1 MEEQEHKR
9 FFCCIGNPP
18 YQEEADYESNFQSA
32 IYPYFLDAV
41 YEIAH
46 KVEMI
51 TPAKFLFDGGGKG
64 QHGWNQ
70 KMLNDEH
77 LKVHDYQPDSTKVF
91 RGVDIRG
98 GVAITYHDDTRTY
111 EPIGVF
117 IAMPELKGI
126 FSKVSNIMSKPLTD
140 IIYSQ
145 TRYKLTD
152 TLYQEYPEIEKM
164 VSKGHKYDVGSGI
177 FAKLE
182 NIIFF
187 SKKPDDGDEYVQ
199 FLGRMN
205 GQRTYMWMK
214 RKYVNCPENFE
225 YYKVFIPK
233 ANGSGALGEVLST
246 PLIGAPLI
254 GAPLIGATQTFMSIG
269 CFDTENEA
277 HACLKYVK
285 TKFARVMLGILKVTQ
300 NNTQEMWR
308 YVPLQDFTPSS
319 DIDWSQSVAD
329 IDQQFYAKYGLS
341 DDEIAFIEEKV
352 KAMD

>member
-1 MEEQEHKR
+1 MSKKK

-32 IYPYFLDAV
+32 IYPQFLTAA
-41 YEIAH
+41 YGIAH

-64 QHGWNQ
+64 QHDWNQ

-77 LKVHDYQPDSTKVF
+77 LKIHDYQADSKKVF
-91 RGVDIRG
+91 RGVDIKG

-111 EPIGVF
+111 DPIGVF
-117 IAMPELKGI
+117 VAAPELRGALA
-126 FSKVSNIMSKPLTD
+126 KVMETNPRSLTD
-140 IIYSQ
+140 IIVSQ
-145 TRYKLTD
+145 TRYKLSD
-152 TLYQEYPEIEKM
+152 ALYQEHPEIEEM
-164 VSKGHKYDVGSGI
+164 ISKGHKYDVGSGI
-177 FAKLE
+177 FSKLE

-187 SKKPDDGDEYVQ
+187 VDKPDDGDEYVQ

-205 GQRTYMWMK
+205 NQRTYMWMK

-225 YYKVFIPK
+225 HYKVFVPK

-254 GAPLIGATQTFMSIG
+254 GAPLIGATQTFISIG
-269 CFDTENEA
+269 NFDTDDEA
-277 HACLKYVK
+277 QACLKYVK
-285 TKFARVMLGILKVTQ
+285 TKFARAMLGVLKATQ
-300 NNTQEMWR
+300 NNTRETWK
-308 YVPLQDFTPSS
+308 YVPMQDFTANS

-329 IDQQFYAKYGLS
+329 IDRQLYEKYGLD
-341 DDEIAFIEEKV
+341 DDEIAFIEKNV
-352 KAMD
+352 KAMP